1 MEKGGLHLVK
11 FGGLYICVC
20 GGRCKE
26 GSLQRRCW
34 DSSRGFMHRVCFGVC
49 AQRVC
54 GGVLG
59 CVCARGSAGGGS
71 RIVICVERALG
82 VHVLRLNMVHAG
94 FVWKGGVLRCSDGG
108 CVCKGVYSA
117 GTGWGGV
124 GCCGRSVGEC
134 GKASPAWQV

>member
-1 MEKGGLHLVK
+1 M
-11 FGGLYICVC
+11 
-20 GGRCKE
+20 
-26 GSLQRRCW
+26 
-34 DSSRGFMHRVCFGVC
+34 
-49 AQRVC
+49 
-54 GGVLG
+54 
-59 CVCARGSAGGGS
+59 
-71 RIVICVERALG
+71 ICVERALG

-94 FVWKGGVLRCSDGG
+94 FVWKGGVLRCSDGV